1 MSNQSTNQ
9 QPTKVE
15 RLGEL
20 IKDMNARDDGEDPVV
35 IDVCR
40 WLEWT
45 YVFLESRRLYHKKS
59 TLRKSILEKMAKE
72 LLAPD
77 ELLSVEAEA
86 ERQLVIIEA
95 REFGGR
101 PEADEIHKIPDVNKL
116 LVKLEKEEELE

>member
-1 MSNQSTNQ
+1 MVNQLTNI
-9 QPTKVE
+9 QPTKLD

-20 IKDMNARDDGEDPVV
+20 VKEMNARDDGEDAVV
-35 IDVCR
+35 TDVCK
-40 WLEWT
+40 WLEWSYT
-45 YVFLESRRLYHKKS
+45 FLESRRLYHKKS
-59 TLRKSILEKMAKE
+59 VLRKSILEKMAKE

-86 ERQLVIIEA
+86 ERRLVIIEA

-101 PEADEIHKIPDVNKL
+101 VVEDRNKVDLNKL

>member
-1 MSNQSTNQ
+1 MTSQSTNQ

-59 TLRKSILEKMAKE
+59 VLRKSILEKMAKE

-86 ERQLVIIEA
+86 ERRLVVITA
-95 REFGGR
+95 KEFGGR
-101 PEADEIHKIPDVNKL
+101 PGGEERDKVASH
-116 LVKLEKEEELE
+116 VKEELE

>member
-20 IKDMNARDDGEDPVV
+20 VKEMNARDDGEDAVV
-35 IDVCR
+35 TDVCK
-40 WLEWT
+40 WLEWSYT
-45 YVFLESRRLYHKKS
+45 FLESRRLYHKKS
-59 TLRKSILEKMAKE
+59 VLRKSILEKMAKE

-86 ERQLVIIEA
+86 ERRLVVIEA

-101 PEADEIHKIPDVNKL
+101 PGGEERDKVASH
-116 LVKLEKEEELE
+116 VKEELE